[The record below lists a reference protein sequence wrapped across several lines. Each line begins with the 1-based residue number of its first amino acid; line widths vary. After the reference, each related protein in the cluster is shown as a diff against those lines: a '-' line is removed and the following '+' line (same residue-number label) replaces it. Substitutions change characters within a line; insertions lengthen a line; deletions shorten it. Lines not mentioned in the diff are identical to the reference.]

1 MYIRNIFQKSVSN
14 GFYDLRIFCLVTLR
28 ILLLSL
34 LKLLDFV
41 LLFMEL
47 VNLKQFICW
56 KNLCL
61 KIADICKM
69 HIKEF
74 SIKNRFYKYHFDNL
88 LKTKKKNKKL
98 EAKNILV
105 DEKNYMYAVVCFT
118 RFVHSKSIKMSSL
131 HYHELLRKAEEN
143 EEKKH
148 LMGDEYMLLNL
159 SHKIKETIFIEKID
173 DTKKVVEIVCYRMIP
188 L

>member
-1 MYIRNIFQKSVSN
+1 MTIYS
-14 GFYDLRIFCLVTLR
+14 
-28 ILLLSL
+28 
-34 LKLLDFV
+34 
-41 LLFMEL
+41 
-47 VNLKQFICW
+47 KQ
-56 KNLCL
+56 
-61 KIADICKM
+61 
-69 HIKEF
+69 
-74 SIKNRFYKYHFDNL
+74 
-88 LKTKKKNKKL
+88 KKKKKKL